1 MQTVMQ
7 NQSAIEL
14 LSGLAAAAKAYA
26 APLPSGPAAE
36 PVWQGMG
43 FQVGGVR
50 LVAPL
55 DDIGEVI
62 SLPRI
67 TGVPRVRD
75 WLLGIANV
83 RGRLV
88 PIVDLHLY
96 LAMPPTQSVSRWRV
110 LVVEDG
116 DLVAGLLV
124 EQLLGMQYFG
134 ERASEPVPSDQL
146 GRLGRYVC
154 RTFRQGGRI
163 YHEARLHSILRDE
176 RFLSVAETP
185 GQAESREMQ
194 GNAGI

>member
-1 MQTVMQ
+1 MGTER
-7 NQSAIEL
+7 AIAL
-14 LSGLAAAAKAYA
+14 LKDLEVAAKTHA

-36 PVWQGMG
+36 PEWQGMG

-67 TGVPRVRD
+67 TGVPRVSE

-83 RGRLV
+83 RGRLI
-88 PIVDLHLY
+88 PIVDLHVF
-96 LAMPPTQSVSRWRV
+96 LAMPPTQPVSRWRV

-124 EQLLGMQYFG
+124 EQLLGMQYFS
-134 ERASEPVPSDQL
+134 ERASEPAQLDQF
-146 GRLGRYVC
+146 GELGRYVS
-154 RTFRQGGRI
+154 RTFRQGGRVF
-163 YHEARLHSILRDE
+163 HEARLQSILRDN
-176 RFLSVAETP
+176 RFLNVAETP
-185 GQAESREMQ
+185 SQADSREFQ
-194 GNAGI
+194 GIAGL